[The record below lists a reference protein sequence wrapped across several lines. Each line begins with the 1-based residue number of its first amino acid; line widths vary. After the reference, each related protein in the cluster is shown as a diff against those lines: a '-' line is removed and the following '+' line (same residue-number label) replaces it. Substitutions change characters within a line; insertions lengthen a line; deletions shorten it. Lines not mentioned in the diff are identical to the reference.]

1 MKTLLIILGFSL
13 YGVTGTAF
21 QDREMPCCGH
31 PGHGHDGTVIADI
44 YPDFEANL
52 REQGVTAE
60 LEASNIQVVK
70 EEEPAELGFDTS
82 RYLPV
87 GFDAY
92 AGKIAT
98 WVDLGL
104 TPVNESQDLDLGF
117 DPAPYLPAGFDPYK
131 GMEPAWE
138 SISTEAIQ
146 AALFHTGPLAPK
158 AAPAADLQP
167 GNSVGLESL
176 GLIEVEE
183 ETDLGFDTA
192 PYLPAGFD
200 PYRGMNTA
208 GPAVQ

>member
-21 QDREMPCCGH
+21 QDLETPCCGL
-31 PGHGHDGTVIADI
+31 PGHSHDGTAIADV
-44 YPDFEANL
+44 YPDFEAEL
-52 REQGVTAE
+52 RQQGQVAE
-60 LEASNIQVVK
+60 LEASSLEVVR
-70 EEEPAELGFDTS
+70 EDEPAELGFDTAK
-82 RYLPV
+82 YLPV

-104 TPVNESQDLDLGF
+104 IPVDDQQDVDLGF
-117 DPAPYLPAGFDPYK
+117 DTAPFLPAGFDPYK

-167 GNSVGLESL
+167 GNSIGLEAL

-183 ETDLGFDTA
+183 ETELGFDTA
-192 PYLPAGFD
+192 PYLPEGFD
-200 PYRGMNTA
+200 PYRGMTTA
-208 GPAVQ
+208 APAVQ